1 MSDIFAHTLLSF
13 QLVRLNL
20 QFLSFGAPDA
30 RAYGSSGELLVRDIG
45 MSHSKG
51 FQIVNK
57 ACNLHVWATQH
68 RVYR

>member
-30 RAYGSSGELLVRDIG
+30 RAYSSSGELLVRDIDS

-51 FQIVNK
+51 F
-57 ACNLHVWATQH
+57 
-68 RVYR
+68 